1 MELIILGIIIF
12 GALALFVSELFP
24 IDVTALL
31 VLGLL
36 LIFGLVTPAEGL
48 SGFSNPAVITIACLF
63 ILSYSLQKSHILEYL
78 IVKINTLIDKSKIL
92 GVISYLFFIGLASA
106 VVNNTAIVAIFMPI
120 TIRLSEK
127 YNISPSKVLI
137 PLSYAAILGGTLT
150 LVGTSTNLIVN
161 SILID
166 STNGNVS
173 LGMIEFAKFGI
184 IKFLVGLIYIFTIG
198 YKL

>member
-78 IVKINTLIDKSKIL
+78 IPKI
-92 GVISYLFFIGLASA
+92 ISSICTVERTRTF
-106 VVNNTAIVAIFMPI
+106 T
-120 TIRLSEK
+120 
-127 YNISPSKVLI
+127 
-137 PLSYAAILGGTLT
+137 SYDTG
-150 LVGTSTNLIVN
+150 S
-161 SILID
+161 
-166 STNGNVS
+166 
-173 LGMIEFAKFGI
+173 
-184 IKFLVGLIYIFTIG
+184 
-198 YKL
+198 